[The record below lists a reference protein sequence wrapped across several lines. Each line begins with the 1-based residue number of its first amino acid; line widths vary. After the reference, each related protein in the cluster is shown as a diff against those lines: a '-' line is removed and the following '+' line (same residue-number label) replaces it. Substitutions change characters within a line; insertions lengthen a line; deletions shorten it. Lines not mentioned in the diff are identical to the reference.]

1 MTLKVTKAEIWTAN
15 IDDRAGGAADRLA
28 PLADAGANFEF
39 VFARRMP
46 ESPGKGL
53 MLVTPVKGR
62 KVTAAALA
70 AGFTRADNLAGL
82 RVEGSNRAGGGA
94 RMTRAL
100 GAAGLSFRG
109 LSASVL
115 GTKFVCYLS
124 FDNAED
130 AAKAAAVLRKV

>member
-1 MTLKVTKAEIWTAN
+1 
-15 IDDRAGGAADRLA
+15 
-28 PLADAGANFEF
+28 
-39 VFARRMP
+39 
-46 ESPGKGL
+46 
-53 MLVTPVKGR
+53 VKGR